1 MRRLAAAATL
11 LLSLLLVS
19 CAAPSSSPPP
29 ATRPPQGVTYAAI
42 GASETYGIGAD
53 DRYRQAWP
61 QVFFNDALPASSTL
75 YNFGIPAAT
84 TAQALHDELPGA
96 VAVHPGVVTVWLNV
110 NDLVDGIPASAYA
123 GQLRQLVHALRQGG
137 RARVLVANTRD
148 LRQLPA
154 YAACLPNAPNSGPA
168 CPIPATLLP
177 SRQQAA
183 DLINAYNAAIA
194 RVVTEEGATLVDL
207 YSGDAVIAQ
216 HRNWISADGFHP
228 NGLGYVA
235 IAKAFENAYR
245 RS

>member
-84 TAQALHDELPGA
+84 TRRRRRSTTSSLEPSRF
-96 VAVHPGVVTVWLNV
+96 
-110 NDLVDGIPASAYA
+110 IPAS
-123 GQLRQLVHALRQGG
+123 
-137 RARVLVANTRD
+137 
-148 LRQLPA
+148 
-154 YAACLPNAPNSGPA
+154 
-168 CPIPATLLP
+168 
-177 SRQQAA
+177 SRC
-183 DLINAYNAAIA
+183 
-194 RVVTEEGATLVDL
+194 G
-207 YSGDAVIAQ
+207 
-216 HRNWISADGFHP
+216 
-228 NGLGYVA
+228 
-235 IAKAFENAYR
+235 
-245 RS
+245 